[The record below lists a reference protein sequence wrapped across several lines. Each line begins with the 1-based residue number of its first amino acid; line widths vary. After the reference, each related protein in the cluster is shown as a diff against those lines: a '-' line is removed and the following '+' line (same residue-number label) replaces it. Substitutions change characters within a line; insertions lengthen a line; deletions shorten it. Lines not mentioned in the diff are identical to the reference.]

1 MRPSHTPS
9 AGLSR
14 LSVGFVAISI
24 PIETVYSWRLGLADP
39 YYLAKV
45 IGWILLAAGVAQLRA
60 ARASLALALLAAGWG
75 WFGANFWRAVADRFA
90 RLSSSQVLRLG
101 SLELWFAGSCLLISL
116 IGLAWSLVLTSR
128 RE

>member
-1 MRPSHTPS
+1 MSPSHTPS

-14 LSVGFVAISI
+14 LSIGFLAISI
-24 PIETVYSWRLGLADP
+24 PVETVYSWRLGLADP

-45 IGWILLAAGVAQLRA
+45 VGWILLAAGVAQLRTP
-60 ARASLALALLAAGWG
+60 RTSLALALQAAGWG
-75 WFGANFWRAVADRFA
+75 WFAANFWRAVADRFA
-90 RLSSSQVLRLG
+90 RLAAAQVLRLG

>member
-1 MRPSHTPS
+1 MIPAYTPS

-14 LSVGFVAISI
+14 LSVGFLAFSI
-24 PIETVYSWRLGLADP
+24 PVETVYSWRLGLADP
-39 YYLAKV
+39 YYVAKV
-45 IGWILLAAGVAQLRA
+45 VGWILLAAGVAQLRTP
-60 ARASLALALLAAGWG
+60 RTSLALLAAGWG

-90 RLSSSQVLRLG
+90 RLAAGQVLSLG

>member
-1 MRPSHTPS
+1 VSPGYTPS

-14 LSVGFVAISI
+14 LSIGFLAISI
-24 PIETVYSWRLGLADP
+24 PVETVYSWRLGLADP

-45 IGWILLAAGVAQLRA
+45 VGWILLAAGVAQLRTP
-60 ARASLALALLAAGWG
+60 RPSLALALLAAGWS
-75 WFGANFWRAVADRFA
+75 WFAANFWRAVADRFA
-90 RLSSSQVLRLG
+90 RLAAAQVLRLG

>member
-1 MRPSHTPS
+1 MSPSYTPS

-14 LSVGFVAISI
+14 LSIGFLAISI
-24 PIETVYSWRLGLADP
+24 PVETVYSWRLGLADP

-45 IGWILLAAGVAQLRA
+45 VGWVLLAAGVAQLRTA
-60 ARASLALALLAAGWG
+60 STSLALALLAAGWG
-75 WFGANFWRAVADRFA
+75 WFAANFWRAVADRFA
-90 RLSSSQVLRLG
+90 RLAAAQVLRLG

>member
-1 MRPSHTPS
+1 VSPGYPPR

-14 LSVGFVAISI
+14 LSVGFLAVSISV
-24 PIETVYSWRLGLADP
+24 ETVYSWRLGLADP
-39 YYLAKV
+39 YYVAKV
-45 IGWILLAAGVAQLRA
+45 VGWILLAAGVAQLRTP
-60 ARASLALALLAAGWG
+60 RTSLALLAAGWG

-90 RLSSSQVLRLG
+90 RLAAGQVLRLG

>member
-1 MRPSHTPS
+1 VSPSKTPS

-14 LSVGFVAISI
+14 LTVGFLAISI
-24 PIETVYSWRLGLADP
+24 PVETVYSWRLGLADP

-45 IGWILLAAGVAQLRA
+45 VGWILQAAGVAQLRA
-60 ARASLALALLAAGWG
+60 ARVSLALALLAAGWG

-90 RLSSSQVLRLG
+90 RLSSGPVLRLG

-116 IGLAWSLVLTSR
+116 IALAWSLVVTSR
-128 RE
+128 RQ